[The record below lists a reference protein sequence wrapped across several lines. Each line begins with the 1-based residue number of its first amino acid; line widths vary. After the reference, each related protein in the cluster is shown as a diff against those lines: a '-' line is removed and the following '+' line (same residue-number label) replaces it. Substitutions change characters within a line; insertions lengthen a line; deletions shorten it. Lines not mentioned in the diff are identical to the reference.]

1 MNKYLCLCRNRKIMI
16 QASNSEQAQA
26 KAVKAFQK
34 RAGGRKVKSSEVVVI
49 VAEFNGKRLI
59 EF

>member
-1 MNKYLCLCRNRKIMI
+1 MI